1 MGRSRYKIYDE
12 NNPCFVT
19 CTVLNWI
26 PLFTRQQT
34 QKIIL
39 DALEYRQ
46 RENGWRILAYV
57 ILENHLHMIVQSPH
71 LKRELP
77 RFKSYTARQLIDYL
91 QDVNASRLLQQ
102 FASLKKQHKRDR
114 KHQLWEEGSHPQEII
129 GQNMLRQKIEYI
141 HQNPVKRGYVDK
153 PEYWRNSSAG
163 NYLGSGG
170 VISVETGWLG

>member
-12 NNPCFVT
+12 NNPCFIT

-26 PLFTRQQT
+26 PLFTRPHT

-46 RENGWRILAYV
+46 QKYGWRILAYV
-57 ILENHLHMIVQSPH
+57 ILENHLHMVVQSPD
-71 LKRELP
+71 LKTELP

-91 QDVNASRLLQQ
+91 QDQNAFRLLHQ
-102 FASLKKQHKRDR
+102 FASLRKQHKRDR
-114 KHQLWEEGSHPQEII
+114 KHQLWEEGSHPQEITSPA
-129 GQNMLRQKIEYI
+129 MLRQKVEYI
-141 HQNPVKRGYVDK
+141 HHNPVERGYVDK

-163 NYLGSGG
+163 NYAGLDG
-170 VISVETGWLG
+170 VIPVKTGWLE